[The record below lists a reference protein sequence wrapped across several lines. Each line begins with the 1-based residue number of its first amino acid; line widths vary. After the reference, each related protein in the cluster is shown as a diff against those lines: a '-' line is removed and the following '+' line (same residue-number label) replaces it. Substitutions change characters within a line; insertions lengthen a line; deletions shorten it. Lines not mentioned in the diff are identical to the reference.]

1 MPRHPVE
8 TEVAGS
14 VWKLPVED
22 GASVAK
28 GDVVAILECMKMEIP
43 VKAPAAGRL
52 SLATEEGA
60 TVDEGDVI
68 ASVES

>member
-14 VWKLPVED
+14 VWKLPIAD
-22 GASVAK
+22 GEIVRE
-28 GDVVAILECMKMEIP
+28 GEVVAILECMKMEIP
-43 VKAPAAGRL
+43 VKAPMGGRL
-52 SLATEEGA
+52 RIATEEGV

-68 ASVES
+68 LHVEY

>member
-14 VWKLPVED
+14 VWKLPLAD

-43 VKAPAAGRL
+43 VKAPADGRL
-52 SLATEEGA
+52 VLSTQEGA

-68 ASVES
+68 AAVEN